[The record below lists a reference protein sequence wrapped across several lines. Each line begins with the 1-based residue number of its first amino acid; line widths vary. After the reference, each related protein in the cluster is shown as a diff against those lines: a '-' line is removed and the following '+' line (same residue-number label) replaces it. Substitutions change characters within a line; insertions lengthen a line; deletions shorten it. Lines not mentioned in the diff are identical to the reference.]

1 MENKEIFYLNPQ
13 NQNLKRSNSCE
24 NIKIDNSR
32 SNLKIK
38 QDNFYGK
45 NSTNKK
51 SKHYSIDRNNFNP
64 NLPQLVIPSN
74 FLEEMYIK
82 YSKSL
87 QRYFLEN
94 REGMKLQGNKYFQN
108 ITIDQFIKER
118 PNSQRKYLNIL
129 KNSKNTNFQDSLILN
144 YSNLNKNEIGNKIN
158 GEDFFLTPLPNKS
171 RKLLN
176 TIKEKNDFLFAERAA
191 VMMRTFEYTH
201 GIRSNVGINEL
212 QKMME
217 EQKQKLINIMVDA
230 VYKIQNWW
238 KKIKEK
244 KKRKER
250 IKRNKEN
257 ENFSQKMN
265 EYQKVLNRKKI
276 GIVINKLFNYCM
288 KKTIKSKK
296 YCFKKLFKFS
306 QYQIKKIYYLYDWVS
321 NIRICKG
328 RRLEFLSN
336 KINNNTIIFK
346 KGNFER
352 NYYFTKYKFSNKKDS
367 PLSIDEQKK
376 KIQILQNCIK
386 KFLHYKKIKEVA
398 DKIKKESFNES
409 IEHNAK
415 DINFVKFLNSN
426 NKNLKTIR
434 CTKRENSFEN
444 NNDNDNDSI
453 INYNE
458 KKNLNNNQD
467 FGLLDLNITDNQNK
481 NNLNL
486 IKGNNNN
493 NNINNDNNIENNK
506 NNNYKNDNDKNNNK
520 KKLKCIS
527 TQNSEKKNSK
537 NSKIKPQYTTMP
549 LLFINQKKEID
560 ISNNYNPEKT
570 SNISPSKISKK
581 IISTLNFNRIQNK
594 EKNGNSLIPK
604 SKVNKFVAD
613 VPKSGRDKRNSINKS
628 LIFKKN
634 SLNNNSI
641 TKNSMREDESKQN
654 KTSYSSKGNEIK
666 LIVYENE
673 NDKNN
678 NEDKKFNNI
687 YYKEE
692 KKNFQNQLKRKDS
705 KSKIKN
711 SIDSEKIVNSI
722 IENKKKEL
730 DEMKNISLNREL
742 SHRSNSSLQINQMI
756 QKFPSLNRNLSKD
769 KLDTYNEKSNE
780 NLDNNLNEKKDE
792 LIKKNRNSSVKNIP
806 HPHLNKSNNTKEN
819 INLKNLISE
828 NNKENLPSV
837 ESLIPGLLLYHSLF
851 NSIQKPYPNNICYIS
866 KINKGNKILLTFKKI
881 FDIIDRKIFKIKN
894 EKFLLGKYLIIWKN
908 NIQKSFKLKSLIIKY
923 DYILSLKKSLI
934 KWIKYVNNI
943 SKLVSLIVKLN
954 KKKIVMKHLIHWK
967 NKNNTILNFQK
978 TIEKFLKKKN
988 KNLLKDYLNIWYKII
1003 ILETQ
1008 QPYIYSQTIRS
1019 ISSEQNNHHSQHF
1032 SYYCKINKSNNE
1044 NDYLTIRI
1052 CLGYKLLLK
1061 IFSRGILHLF
1071 LIKLKNRRRGK
1082 KKAKTNIYTRR
1093 NTKVH
1098 LELLNMNLKLFHCLN
1113 SIIKKKFY
1121 FEFFHRL
1128 LYISLNINK
1137 NIEYN
1142 LETNNKCN
1150 LIREGFK
1157 RGYFQILNNILTIRF
1172 NYLYIDSNLKFE
1184 DFVKRI
1190 LTNS

>member
-1 MENKEIFYLNPQ
+1 MENKESFYLNPQ

-32 SNLKIK
+32 PNLKIK

-212 QKMME
+212 QKIME

-244 KKRKER
+244 KKRNER
-250 IKRNKEN
+250 IKKKKEN

-276 GIVINKLFNYCM
+276 GIVINKLINYCL

-306 QYQIKKIYYLYDWVS
+306 QYQIKKIYYLYDWIS

-376 KIQILQNCIK
+376 KIQIK
-386 KFLHYKKIKEVA
+386 T
-398 DKIKKESFNES
+398 
-409 IEHNAK
+409 
-415 DINFVKFLNSN
+415 N

-434 CTKRENSFEN
+434 CTKRENTFEKK
-444 NNDNDNDSI
+444 DKENDSI
-453 INYNE
+453 INYKDKN
-458 KKNLNNNQD
+458 NLNNNQD
-467 FGLLDLNITDNQNK
+467 FGLLDLNVTDRQNK
-481 NNLNL
+481 NDLNL
-486 IKGNNNN
+486 IKGNDNN

-506 NNNYKNDNDKNNNK
+506 NNNYKNDNDKKNNK
-520 KKLKCIS
+520 NKLKCIS

-560 ISNNYNPEKT
+560 VSNNYNPEKT

-581 IISTLNFNRIQNK
+581 IISTLNFNKIQNK

-730 DEMKNISLNREL
+730 DEIKNINSNREL

-769 KLDTYNEKSNE
+769 KLDTNNEKSNE
-780 NLDNNLNEKKDE
+780 NLDSNLNEKKDE
-792 LIKKNRNSSVKNIP
+792 LIKKNRNSSVKYIP

-819 INLKNLISE
+819 INLKHLISE

-894 EKFLLGKYLIIWKN
+894 EKFLLGKYLIVWKN

-923 DYILSLKKSLI
+923 DYILSIKKCLI

-943 SKLVSLIVKLN
+943 SKLVSLILKLN
-954 KKKIVMKHLIHWK
+954 KKKIIMKHLIHWK

-1003 ILETQ
+1003 VLETQ
-1008 QPYIYSQTIRS
+1008 QPYMYSQTIRS

-1098 LELLNMNLKLFHCLN
+1098 LELLNINLKLFHCLN